1 MEKRNNEV
9 TMKGNPITLM
19 GPRLKAGDKAPEFT
33 VLAPDMKPIKLS
45 DFPDHVKIINVV
57 PSIDTPVCD
66 MQVRHFNK
74 DAAELGDVVFL
85 SVCVD
90 LPFALSR
97 YCAAN
102 GIDAVKT
109 TSDHRDLDF
118 GLKYGFAI
126 EELRILS
133 RGVVVI
139 GKDNKIAYIEY
150 VPEVTSQPDYDAALA
165 AAKACK

>member
-1 MEKRNNEV
+1 MNKRTNEV
-9 TMKGNPITLM
+9 TMKGNPVTLL
-19 GPRLKAGDKAPEFT
+19 GPKLQVGDKAPDFI
-33 VLAPDMKPIKLS
+33 VLAPDMKPVKLS
-45 DFPDHVKIINVV
+45 DFPGKIKVINSV

-74 DAAELGDVVFL
+74 NAADLGDVVIL
-85 SVCVD
+85 SISVD

-109 TSDHRDLDF
+109 TSDHRNLDF
-118 GLKYGFAI
+118 GTKYGFAI
-126 EELRILS
+126 EELRLLS

-139 GKDNKIAYIEY
+139 DKNDKVAYIQY
-150 VPEVTSQPDYDAALA
+150 VPEVSSEPDYDAALVA
-165 AAKACK
+165 VKSLK